1 MKLSA
6 RKVEDLSE
14 KLLDYLMEVDGVL
27 FQGDDG
33 QIKAAIQAILTD
45 ELMVEEKLD
54 AEIHQLLQQ
63 FKTEITVGRLSYDDL
78 FKKTKRELVSKRRL
92 VL

>member
-1 MKLSA
+1 
-6 RKVEDLSE
+6 
-14 KLLDYLMEVDGVL
+14 
-27 FQGDDG
+27 
-33 QIKAAIQAILTD
+33 
-45 ELMVEEKLD
+45 MVEEKLD